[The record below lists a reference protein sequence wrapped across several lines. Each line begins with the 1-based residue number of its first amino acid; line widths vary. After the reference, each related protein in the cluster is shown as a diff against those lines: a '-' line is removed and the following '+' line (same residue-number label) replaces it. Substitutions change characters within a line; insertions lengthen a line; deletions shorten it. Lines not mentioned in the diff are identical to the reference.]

1 MVERTLIE
9 PVEGT
14 APVRRDGPVDVDR
27 MAPAELQAVVRWLG
41 YEPPAEM
48 GPRDIAAA
56 TALVRALPG
65 DALAAALHP
74 GASVDFS
81 TPLGGLAVPG
91 VLPAGGGQSFVA
103 GGQVSLS
110 DVRTGPG
117 GERSQVLEMSVETTS
132 QYGAHVGRT
141 DLNRLYRYGER
152 FDALPQGVRDW
163 VGSLS
168 PAGQWAVRGPDFRGS
183 AEFSSFSG
191 GRLSYEA
198 VVPPELGARIAAG
211 DLSAAPN
218 PLQPLTMPV
227 GASVVM
233 RGEAMEGTSFAAAYR
248 MVRGQE
254 TLTEL
259 NGQGFSVRRLEGDVV
274 EVTSGPV
281 SAVERDAF
289 LGVGL
294 SVLNVGIGRDDR
306 LSSEQLQV
314 ARMDLGTPEGQEA
327 YRLFMQSGSVP
338 DRAGPGIPMAGA
350 RDQLSYESQTSARLN
365 IGPVSM
371 SATLADTS
379 YENTVTRWGDGSA
392 EHRVSGDAFNGNR
405 FEITSTLR
413 PDGSVDPGSRTWQAT
428 LHNLHPASA
437 SYLQTAFTG
446 AEYNGDMPRGTALD
460 VSFRDADLMRMRD
473 MAREELGR
481 INPGALAHIDA
492 RAGSPHLE
500 RTPDAGS
507 MLQRMAAAQTP
518 EEVFRASFLAP
529 TASTG
534 QLAETLITLSAG
546 ASTPDRFVTVPGS
559 ATLRDAE
566 MRTVF
571 QHDGRAPAAAVD
583 TPAVPATPPADPRL
597 PTDPDHALYR
607 QASEAVSRLDAS
619 LGRSP
624 DDASA
629 ALAASLTVLARE
641 QGMRIDHVMLSAGN
655 GTVGHGEN
663 VIIVEGDPN
672 DPARRTASMPTPEA
686 VRTPVDES
694 FGRLDEIRR
703 TEAQA
708 TPTPA
713 PATPVVE
720 TPTVDTPELAVAA
733 QRR

>member
-1 MVERTLIE
+1 MAETASIA

-14 APVRRDGPVDVDR
+14 TPVRRDGPVDVER

-56 TALVRALPG
+56 AALVQALPG
-65 DALAAALHP
+65 DAVAAALHP

-110 DVRTGPG
+110 EVRTGPG
-117 GERSQVLEMSVETTS
+117 GERSQVLEMSAEMTS
-132 QYGAHVGRT
+132 EYGAHYGRT

-152 FDALPQGVRDW
+152 FGALPQGVRDW
-163 VGSLS
+163 VDGL
-168 PAGQWAVRGPDFRGS
+168 PAAGQWAVRGPEFRGS
-183 AEFSSFSG
+183 LEAATFSG

-218 PLQPLTMPV
+218 PMQPLAMPV
-227 GASVVM
+227 GSSVVM

-259 NGQGFSVRRLEGDVV
+259 QGQGFSVRRMEGDIV
-274 EVTSGPV
+274 EVSSGPV
-281 SAVERDAF
+281 AAVERDAF

-294 SVLNVGIGRDDR
+294 SSLNVGIGRDDR

-327 YRLFMQSGSVP
+327 YRLFMQTGSVP

-350 RDQLSYESQTSARLN
+350 RDQLSYESQTSAQLN

-371 SATLADTS
+371 STTLADTS
-379 YENTVTRWGDGSA
+379 YENTLTRWGDGSA
-392 EHRVSGDAFNGNR
+392 EHRVSGDAFNGNS

-413 PDGSVDPGSRTWQAT
+413 PDGSVDAGSRTWQAT
-428 LHNLHPASA
+428 LYDLHPASA

-460 VSFRDADLMRMRD
+460 VSFSDADLMRMRD
-473 MAREELGR
+473 MARDQLGR
-481 INPGALAHIDA
+481 INPDVLARIDA
-492 RAGSPHLE
+492 RPDASHAE
-500 RTPDAGS
+500 RTPDSTS
-507 MLQRMAAAQTP
+507 MLQRIAAAQTP

-534 QLAETLITLSAG
+534 QLAETLLGLSFHAREGEQVTL
-546 ASTPDRFVTVPGS
+546 PGS
-559 ATLRDAE
+559 ATLRDGE

-571 QHDGRAPAAAVD
+571 QHDGQAPAPAVE
-583 TPAVPATPPADPRL
+583 TPAVPAAAPADPRL

-629 ALAASLTVLARE
+629 TLAASLTVLARE

-663 VIIVEGDPN
+663 VIIVQGDLD
-672 DPARRTASMPTPEA
+672 DPARRTASMPTPDA

-708 TPTPA
+708 TPTPT

-720 TPTVDTPELAVAA
+720 TPTVESPELAVAA